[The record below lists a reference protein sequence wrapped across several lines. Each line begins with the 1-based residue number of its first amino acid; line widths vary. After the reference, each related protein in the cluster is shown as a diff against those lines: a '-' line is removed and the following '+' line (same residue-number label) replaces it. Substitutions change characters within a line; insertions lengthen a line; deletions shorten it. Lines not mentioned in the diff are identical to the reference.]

1 MVNEYNEE
9 FPNIKLVRTIFLLKF
24 IIYLAH
30 SVIFKST
37 SENVIVVTH
46 VSQSILYLSNNSY
59 KKHNLRYIKLE
70 PV

>member
-9 FPNIKLVRTIFLLKF
+9 FPNIKLVRTIYLLKF
-24 IIYLAH
+24 IIYFAH
-30 SVIFKST
+30 NVIFKST

-59 KKHNLRYIKLE
+59 KNIT
-70 PV
+70 